1 MAMETNQKDIDLVE
15 LWEIIWK
22 RKWRII
28 IPTALAVVAAA
39 VFALLKPPVW
49 EVDAI
54 LLPSKF
60 FMQTAQGQFIEVVV
74 TEPKQI
80 AGQINQESYN
90 NLIAAELKIDIKDFP
105 KIRAENLSD
114 TQLVRVLIRDEEAKQ
129 AKAILSSLFNH
140 LKRELDRKIEVEMK
154 SIDTQITTK
163 LNNIKDMENEIQFK
177 EFDIKSLEIEKERI
191 KGEIEA
197 NKNRLIISEE
207 RSNSLLE
214 EMKSVKGRIDDLDSQ
229 LKKVL
234 AEEKGGAEA
243 VSLLLYSNEVQQN
256 LRYYG
261 TLDEKISL
269 ERLTQENL
277 RLDNK
282 DNDEKI
288 KQYDT
293 KIGQT
298 KSEIANIKN
307 KISTTQSEIKLLEDE
322 KQRIDY
328 AQLVK
333 APTASVYPVSPR
345 LSIIVVIVA
354 AIGLAVFTFLAFL
367 WEYIQ
372 KRKAKQG

>member
-1 MAMETNQKDIDLVE
+1 MDTNQKEIDLVE
-15 LWEIIWK
+15 IWEIIWK

-28 IPTALAVVAAA
+28 IPTVLAIVAAA
-39 VFALLKPPVW
+39 AFAFMKAPVW

-80 AGQINQESYN
+80 AGQINQASYN
-90 NLIAAELKIDIKDFP
+90 NMIAAELKMNIKDFP

-114 TQLVRVLIRDEEAKQ
+114 TQLVRVLIKDEDTKQ
-129 AKAILSSLFNH
+129 AKAILLSLFSH
-140 LKRELDRKIEVEMK
+140 LKRELDRKIDVEMK

-163 LNNIKDMENEIQFK
+163 ANGIKDMENEIQVK
-177 EFDIKSLEIEKERI
+177 DFDIKSLEIEKDRI

-197 NKNRLIISEE
+197 NKNKLVISEE

-214 EMKSVKGRIDDLDSQ
+214 EMKSVKGRIDDIDKQ
-229 LKKVL
+229 LKNVL
-234 AEEKGGAEA
+234 SQKKEEGEA

-256 LRYYG
+256 LRYYS
-261 TLDEKISL
+261 TLDEKLSL
-269 ERLTQENL
+269 ERVSQENL

-282 DNDEKI
+282 DNEEKL
-288 KQYDT
+288 KQIDT

-298 KSEIANIKN
+298 KAEIANIKN
-307 KISTTQSEIKLLEDE
+307 QISTTQSEIKLLEDE

-328 AQLVK
+328 AQLIK

-345 LSIIVVIVA
+345 VGIILAVTAI
-354 AIGLAVFTFLAFL
+354 IGLMVFTLLAFL
-367 WEYIQ
+367 WEYTQ
-372 KRKAKQG
+372 RRKPAQS

>member
-1 MAMETNQKDIDLVE
+1 MDTNQKEIDLVE
-15 LWEIIWK
+15 IWEIIWK

-28 IPTALAVVAAA
+28 IPTVLAIVAAA
-39 VFALLKPPVW
+39 AFAFMKAPVW

-80 AGQINQESYN
+80 AGQINQASYN
-90 NLIAAELKIDIKDFP
+90 NMIAAELKMNIKDFP

-114 TQLVRVLIRDEEAKQ
+114 TQLVRVLIKDEDTKQ
-129 AKAILSSLFNH
+129 AKAILLSLFSH
-140 LKRELDRKIEVEMK
+140 LKRELDRKIDVEMK

-163 LNNIKDMENEIQFK
+163 ANGIKDMENEIQVK
-177 EFDIKSLEIEKERI
+177 DFDIKSLEIEKDRI

-197 NKNRLIISEE
+197 NKNKLVISEE

-214 EMKSVKGRIDDLDSQ
+214 EMKSVKGRIDDIDKQMKNVLSQ
-229 LKKVL
+229 KK
-234 AEEKGGAEA
+234 EESEA

-256 LRYYG
+256 LRYYS
-261 TLDEKISL
+261 TLDEKLSL
-269 ERLTQENL
+269 ERVSQENL

-282 DNDEKI
+282 DNEEKL
-288 KQYDT
+288 KQIDT

-298 KSEIANIKN
+298 KAEIANIKN
-307 KISTTQSEIKLLEDE
+307 QISTTQSEIKLLEDE

-328 AQLVK
+328 AQLIK

-345 LSIIVVIVA
+345 VGIILAVTAI
-354 AIGLAVFTFLAFL
+354 IGLMVFTLLAFL
-367 WEYIQ
+367 WEYTQ
-372 KRKAKQG
+372 RRKPAQS